1 MLPSG
6 WELQTTSATEF
17 QHFAK
22 MSQPVYHWTS
32 ARPGLMVAS
41 STSTFDPTS
50 HNGRRVPRHQM
61 WTFRSFTQASGCMDQ
76 VPKLPPHWEERFSR
90 EGKAFRGAHTTSWDE
105 GGLQVLLSR
114 HRNVGQC
121 ISDLR
126 SGKFVVQC
134 TSVRWQFETS
144 QQFRKASCGGSS
156 HVSHV
161 LLELWEL
168 SSCLARS
175 TTLASSMA
183 GPSGTGPRLSL
194 CHHARLAVLQNYS
207 FGSCRKIAGH
217 RLQWSIVSWSTH
229 DRSRMLTTSW
239 HVQGDSG
246 PQGQAVLAALC
257 WS

>member
-1 MLPSG
+1 MGGVFPAIRCGLSEASLKRLDVWTRCPNCHHTG
-6 WELQTTSATEF
+6 KSA
-17 QHFAK
+17 
-22 MSQPVYHWTS
+22 SRGR
-32 ARPGLMVAS
+32 ARPFEGRTPPLGMRENCRCS
-41 STSTFDPTS
+41 SQ
-50 HNGRRVPRHQM
+50 G
-61 WTFRSFTQASGCMDQ
+61 
-76 VPKLPPHWEERFSR
+76 
-90 EGKAFRGAHTTSWDE
+90 
-105 GGLQVLLSR
+105 
-114 HRNVGQC
+114 RNVGQC